1 MALSLPLYQTIGT
14 GSGFQKDGVIIGQV
28 DHLDPSGMSYYSFAH
43 AINYGLKAET
53 IVADDDDVLWTDFTQ
68 EFNAL
73 QPVEPFLKSDPANP
87 IPKLYLAVRTDIGG
101 GINGFALNVTTA
113 GIGDFEFTAYYNSP
127 EGYIPIPEVVYS
139 ENFLKQTGLSTIF
152 FTPPSD
158 WQEDF
163 IGYPTP
169 RERWLTL
176 EITSGSISTQPE
188 ITGAWEISQEISP
201 ATPPAP
207 SEPFYNPYAPLLPGN
222 GDTLYLTSTYQ
233 PYGMEITYQDPLT
246 EGDVSYVYSKF
257 GGTFEPLTV
266 VSDTSNGFTVA
277 NAIPWEATDLLSS
290 GISSS
295 AVSDEAIFE
304 NGYITCD
311 ISETPTNTTNQ
322 FGIGLVGE
330 SADSYELRATYT
342 GGNAVY
348 EVYVNGVLEFTSDPG
363 LSFDTYLRVLRY
375 NNTIYFKV
383 GGVSLDYKVENI
395 DPAEYFFASVKSYT
409 NATEINNIRL
419 VDWSERLSTPITI
432 TFTVST
438 GFTIST
444 AAEETLNYPA
454 HYYIQF
460 AQPSEFVSFTEEDSP
475 TGVAGYTLGIVS
487 NFPDTLP
494 LENIELWEVKLL
506 TINSPTNVY
515 FPCGSPA
522 SFQQMNLK
530 ICNPEGMTQEQTF
543 LLVYLITPGENPLFE
558 SKSFTFSVP
567 DSGDLS
573 GILSAVLTVPSQVYS
588 FILVQVD
595 GDYEWEIGDP
605 SAFYMA
611 P

>member
-1 MALSLPLYQTIGT
+1 
-14 GSGFQKDGVIIGQV
+14 
-28 DHLDPSGMSYYSFAH
+28 
-43 AINYGLKAET
+43 
-53 IVADDDDVLWTDFTQ
+53 
-68 EFNAL
+68 
-73 QPVEPFLKSDPANP
+73 
-87 IPKLYLAVRTDIGG
+87 
-101 GINGFALNVTTA
+101 
-113 GIGDFEFTAYYNSP
+113 
-127 EGYIPIPEVVYS
+127 
-139 ENFLKQTGLSTIF
+139 
-152 FTPPSD
+152 
-158 WQEDF
+158 
-163 IGYPTP
+163 
-169 RERWLTL
+169 
-176 EITSGSISTQPE
+176 
-188 ITGAWEISQEISP
+188 
-201 ATPPAP
+201 
-207 SEPFYNPYAPLLPGN
+207 
-222 GDTLYLTSTYQ
+222 
-233 PYGMEITYQDPLT
+233 
-246 EGDVSYVYSKF
+246 
-257 GGTFEPLTV
+257 
-266 VSDTSNGFTVA
+266 
-277 NAIPWEATDLLSS
+277 
-290 GISSS
+290 
-295 AVSDEAIFE
+295 
-304 NGYITCD
+304 
-311 ISETPTNTTNQ
+311 
-322 FGIGLVGE
+322 
-330 SADSYELRATYT
+330 LRATYT
-342 GGNAVY
+342 GGNSVY

-375 NNTIYFKV
+375 NNTIYFQV

-395 DPAEYFFASVKSYT
+395 DPEEFFYASAKSYT

-460 AQPSEFVSFTEEDSP
+460 ENPTDFVSLPVDESP

-522 SFQQMNLK
+522 SFQQMNMK

-543 LLVYLITPGENPLFE
+543 LLVYLLTSGEDAFCD

-567 DSGDLS
+567 ASGDLS
-573 GILSAVLTVPSQVYS
+573 GILSDVLTNPSQVYS
-588 FILVQVD
+588 FILIQVD